1 MGLESAGWSLAFA
14 NDIDPVKRSMYDHH
28 FEDADEHF
36 LLADVHQINAKSL
49 PQVDLAT
56 ASFPCTDLSVA
67 GARAGIRAGESS
79 AFWGFIR
86 VLRDLGPRRPPM
98 VLLENVVG
106 FLTSHSGRDFVDAMT
121 ALNDLGYAVDP
132 FILDARWFVPQSR
145 QRLFVLG
152 VQTDPTPVNTLAE
165 SRTRP
170 AALVRAILE
179 APQIN
184 WKLHNHPQPPQ
195 CSSRTLADIVEDLPD
210 DSPLWWPD
218 DRAKYFFDQ
227 LSEKHRL
234 VAQQMINSPTPRFGT
249 AFRRVRTQP
258 DGNKRSMAEL
268 RTDGIAGCLRTPKGG
283 SGRQILFRAG
293 QGQYKVRL
301 LTPRECARLMGADN
315 FNLSGTE
322 NDQFFGFGD
331 AVCVPAIT
339 WIANNVLPLA
349 IKSTRPAAQAGV
361 AS

>member
-1 MGLESAGWSLAFA
+1 
-14 NDIDPVKRSMYDHH
+14 
-28 FEDADEHF
+28 
-36 LLADVHQINAKSL
+36 
-49 PQVDLAT
+49 
-56 ASFPCTDLSVA
+56 
-67 GARAGIRAGESS
+67 
-79 AFWGFIR
+79 
-86 VLRDLGPRRPPM
+86 
-98 VLLENVVG
+98 
-106 FLTSHSGRDFVDAMT
+106 MT

-152 VQTDPTPVNTLAE
+152 VQADAAPVSSLAE

-170 AALVRAILE
+170 SALVKSILE

-184 WKLHNHPQPPQ
+184 WKLHDHPEPPMS
-195 CSSRTLADIVEDLPD
+195 SSRTIADIVEDLPD
-210 DSPLWWPD
+210 DSPVWWPR
-218 DRAKYFFDQ
+218 DRAMYFFDQ
-227 LSEKHRL
+227 LSDKHRITAL
-234 VAQQMINSPTPRFGT
+234 EMIKSPTPVYGT
-249 AFRRVRTQP
+249 AFRRVRTQA
-258 DGNKRSMAEL
+258 DGTKRSMAEL

-293 QGQYKVRL
+293 RGRYDVRL

-315 FNLSGTE
+315 FNLSGAE

-339 WIANNVLPLA
+339 WIAKNVLPLA
-349 IKSTRPAAQAGV
+349 IKSQRPTSTTGV